1 MLKRLWLAAISGRMQ
16 APLSAHDSLIQNQ
29 SVNLT
34 FPYFHTKNAILIEIT
49 CTQIDDRLNFV
60 DWTSLFLSLC

>member
-1 MLKRLWLAAISGRMQ
+1 MVSCNFWAHASVLR

-34 FPYFHTKNAILIEIT
+34 FAYFHTKNAILIEIT
-49 CTQIDDRLNFV
+49 CTQMID
-60 DWTSLFLSLC
+60 